1 MKDQKDSTYEFRIV
15 RDLNVEVVTT
25 ISFSAESKEKA
36 LELAIAQAEDESNCP
51 DLDTLTDDTYVEY
64 VELDGYNVEGVE
76 DEEFNSGY
84 TLV

>member
-25 ISFSAESKEKA
+25 ISISAESKEKA
-36 LELAIAQAEDESNCP
+36 LALAIAHAEDESNCP
-51 DLDTLTDDTYVEY
+51 EIDMLTDDTFVEY

>member
-36 LELAIAQAEDESNCP
+36 LELAIAHAEDESNCP
-51 DLDTLTDDTYVEY
+51 EIDMLTDDTYVEC